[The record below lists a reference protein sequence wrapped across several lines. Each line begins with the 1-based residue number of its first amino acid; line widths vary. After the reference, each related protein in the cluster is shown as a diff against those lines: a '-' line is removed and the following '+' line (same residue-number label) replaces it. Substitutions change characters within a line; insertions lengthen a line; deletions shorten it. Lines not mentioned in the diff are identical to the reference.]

1 MRAEDKERPAITRS
15 CAVLRGD
22 AMCVSTPT
30 LMRLPVF
37 YAYGSKTY
45 TPFPL
50 SPPPSDRPWQ
60 SPPEAPDDRLTNVQ
74 GLLLDPVNSLR
85 DTAATVRPGR
95 VVHHSFSV
103 DGETSP
109 HCRPRGWLA
118 RTYEERIQSVT

>member
-1 MRAEDKERPAITRS
+1 
-15 CAVLRGD
+15 
-22 AMCVSTPT
+22 MCVSTPT

-50 SPPPSDRPWQ
+50 SPLPSDRPWQ
-60 SPPEAPDDRLTNVQ
+60 SPSEAPDDRLTNVQ
-74 GLLLDPVNSLR
+74 RLLLDPVNSPR
-85 DTAATVRPGR
+85 DTAATVRPDR

-109 HCRPRGWLA
+109 HCRPRSWLA
-118 RTYEERIQSVT
+118 WTHEERIQPVTEVVVRSVPV

>member
-1 MRAEDKERPAITRS
+1 MRINANSHAS
-15 CAVLRGD
+15 
-22 AMCVSTPT
+22 S
-30 LMRLPVF
+30 RLLCIWEQDLYPL
-37 YAYGSKTY
+37 
-45 TPFPL
+45 PPL
-50 SPPPSDRPWQ
+50 SSASDRPWQ

-109 HCRPRGWLA
+109 HCRP
-118 RTYEERIQSVT
+118 